1 MPAVLCLSIAGEGEI
16 WYDRVVMAAHA
27 DQSMALISDASDAE
41 RDILGAFDFQPN
53 IAVLHSDISQMPKRR
68 RLWASW
74 NYRTS
79 SGKVG
84 ADIIN
89 GSEKPDN
96 LSVTYWMNRLQN
108 IRQDVPLFVTLNPID
123 AIAEDK
129 CHATFSYDHPVF
141 DQKAINAQKDL
152 PSIQGQ
158 NGLYFAE
165 HGQDTVFM
173 RTAWHQR

>member
-1 MPAVLCLSIAGEGEI
+1 
-16 WYDRVVMAAHA
+16 
-27 DQSMALISDASDAE
+27 
-41 RDILGAFDFQPN
+41 
-53 IAVLHSDISQMPKRR
+53 
-68 RLWASW
+68 
-74 NYRTS
+74 YRTS

-158 NGLYFAE
+158 NGLYFCGAWTGYGFHEDGMASAVKVARAMQIDVPWQSPTLADVTDLPTIESAE
-165 HGQDTVFM
+165 VP
-173 RTAWHQR
+173 AE